1 MYDTKN
7 YLGVFDEADI
17 TLMLE
22 CYLQKKICSKLRV
35 EEYTGYPE
43 LDDMMNLQDATV
55 EDFDMIN
62 KYIAKQGEVKYLRIK
77 GSTMWDGIHNTTNF
91 SSRIHFFYVR
101 NEEAKSSLL
110 DLLEPILTAVVDRK
124 DGIKERKHY
133 WFFDPAINED

>member
-1 MYDTKN
+1 MYDIKN

-22 CYLQKKICSKLRV
+22 CYLQKKICSKLKL

-43 LDDMMNLQDATV
+43 LEDMMNLSDATV

-62 KYIAKQGEVKYLRIK
+62 KFVAKQGEVKYLRIK
-77 GSTMWDGIHNTTNF
+77 GSQYDGMT
-91 SSRIHFFYVR
+91 SPLKDSCRIHFFYVR

-110 DLLEPILTAVVDRK
+110 DLLEPKLTAVVDRK
-124 DGIKERKHY
+124 DGIKECKHY
-133 WFFDPAINED
+133 WFFDAAINED